1 MSVLEQDSAGVPLP
15 ARASLVNDPKVRG
28 LFYQVLLILSLV
40 LFGYFIITN
49 TIANL
54 ERQNIASGWG
64 FLENTAGFGIIQA
77 LAPYSETSSYG
88 RAILVGFLNT
98 LMVAVVGIIVATVVG
113 FVVGIARLSNNWVIS
128 RLAYCYVELV
138 RNVPLLLQIFFWY
151 FAVLRAVPGK
161 REKWSFF
168 FDTFH
173 LNIAGLRAPKPIWE
187 SGSEWI
193 GYAFIIGLIATFVVR
208 RWARL
213 RQDAT
218 GQQFPIFRTALGL
231 IIGLPVLT
239 YFVTGMPMYLE
250 HPNFVETGPILRRG
264 FELGVGFNLIP
275 EFLALTAALSIYT
288 AAFIAE
294 IVRAGIQAVSHGQ
307 TEAANALGLRSSP
320 TLRLVIIPQAMRVII
335 PPLTSQYLNL
345 TKNSSLAV
353 AIAFPDLVSVGGT
366 VLNQTGQAIE
376 IIAIW
381 MAIYLSLS
389 LITSAFMNWYNQR
402 MALVER

>member
-1 MSVLEQDSAGVPLP
+1 MSVMEQDSAGAP

-28 LFYQVLLILSLV
+28 LFYQFVLIGTLV
-40 LFGYFIITN
+40 FFGYFIVTN

-54 ERQNIASGWG
+54 ERQNIASGWA
-64 FLENTAGFGIIQA
+64 FLQNTAGFGIIQS
-77 LAPYSETSSYG
+77 LVPYSETSSYG
-88 RAILVGFLNT
+88 QALVVGFLNT
-98 LMVAVVGIIVATVVG
+98 LLVAIVGIFFATIIG

-161 REKWSFF
+161 REKWSFL
-168 FDTFH
+168 FDNFH
-173 LNIAGLRAPKPIWE
+173 LNIAGLRGPKPIWE
-187 SGSEWI
+187 DGSH
-193 GYAFIIGLIATFVVR
+193 LIAVALLIAIVASFVISK
-208 RWARL
+208 WAHK

-218 GQQFPIFRTALGL
+218 GQQFPVIWTAIGL
-231 IIGLPVLT
+231 IIGLPLIT
-239 YFVTGMPMYLE
+239 YFVTGMPMHLE
-250 HPNFVETGPILRRG
+250 HPVFVDTGPRIRQG
-264 FELGVGFNLIP
+264 FELNVGFNLIP
-275 EFLALTAALSIYT
+275 EFLALTTALAIYT

-307 TEAANALGLRSSP
+307 TEASHALGLRQGP

-353 AIAFPDLVSVGGT
+353 AIAFPDMVSVGGT

-376 IIAIW
+376 IIGIW
-381 MAIYLSLS
+381 MAVYLSLS

>member
-1 MSVLEQDSAGVPLP
+1 MSVMEQDAASAP
-15 ARASLVNDPKVRG
+15 ARASLFNDPKVRG
-28 LFYQVLLILSLV
+28 YFFQFVLVVV
-40 LFGYFIITN
+40 LAYVGWNIVDN
-49 TIANL
+49 TRINL
-54 ERQNIASGWG
+54 EQQNIASGWG
-64 FLENTAGFGIIQA
+64 FLGNTAGFGIIQS
-77 LAPYSETSSYG
+77 LVPYSETSSYG
-88 RAILVGFLNT
+88 RALYVGFLNT
-98 LMVAVVGIIVATVVG
+98 VLVAIVGIFIATVIG
-113 FVVGIARLSNNWVIS
+113 FLVGIARLSNNWVIS
-128 RLAYCYVELV
+128 RIAYCYVELV

-173 LNIAGLRAPKPIWE
+173 LNIAGLRGPKPIWE
-187 SGSEWI
+187 PGAEFI
-193 GYAFIIGLIATFVVR
+193 GYALIIGIIAAIVVS
-208 RWARL
+208 RWAHK
-213 RQDAT
+213 RQDET
-218 GQQFPIFRTALGL
+218 GQQFPVFWTGLGL
-231 IIGLPVLT
+231 IVGLPLIA
-239 YFVTGMPMYLE
+239 YFVTGMPMTLE
-250 HPNFVETGPILRRG
+250 HPVFVDTGPRIRQG
-264 FELGVGFNLIP
+264 FELNVGFNLIP

-307 TEAANALGLRSSP
+307 TEASHALGLRQGP

-366 VLNQTGQAIE
+366 VLNQTGQAVE
-376 IIAIW
+376 IIGIW
-381 MAIYLSLS
+381 MAIYLTLS
-389 LITSAFMNWYNQR
+389 LVTSAFMNWYNQR

>member
-1 MSVLEQDSAGVPLP
+1 MSVMEQDSAGAP
-15 ARASLVNDPKVRG
+15 ARASLLNDPKVRG
-28 LFYQVLLILSLV
+28 IFYQVVLIVALV
-40 LFGYFIITN
+40 SFGYVIVTN

-64 FLENTAGFGIIQA
+64 FLENTAGFGTNQS
-77 LAPYSETSSYG
+77 LVPYSETSSYG
-88 RAILVGFLNT
+88 RAIYVGFLNT
-98 LMVAVVGIIVATVVG
+98 LLVAGVGILFATILG
-113 FVVGIARLSNNWVIS
+113 FILGIARLSNNWVIN

-138 RNVPLLLQIFFWY
+138 RNIPLLLQIFFWY
-151 FAVLRAVPGK
+151 FAVLRSIPGK

-168 FDTFH
+168 DTFH
-173 LNIAGLRAPKPIWE
+173 LNIGGLRLPKPILE

-193 GYAFIIGLIATFVVR
+193 GYAFVFGIIASIVVS
-208 RWARL
+208 RWAHK

-218 GQQFPIFRTALGL
+218 GQPFPVFLTGLGL
-231 IIGLPVLT
+231 IIGLPIVT
-239 YFVTGMPMYLE
+239 YLVAGMPVSLE
-250 HPNFVETGPILRRG
+250 HPNFVESGPILRQG
-264 FELGVGFNLIP
+264 FELNVGLNVIP

-288 AAFIAE
+288 ASFIAE

-307 TEAANALGLRSSP
+307 TEAAHALGLRNGP
-320 TLRLVIIPQAMRVII
+320 TLRLVVIPQAMRVII

-353 AIAFPDLVSVGGT
+353 AIAYPDLVSMGGT

-376 IIAIW
+376 IIGIW
-381 MAIYLSLS
+381 MVVYLSLS

>member
-1 MSVLEQDSAGVPLP
+1 MSVMDQDSADAP

-28 LFYQVLLILSLV
+28 LFYQTLLILALV
-40 LFGYFIITN
+40 LFGYFIVTN

-64 FLENTAGFGIIQA
+64 FLENTAGFGIIQS
-77 LAPYSETSSYG
+77 LVSYSETSNYG
-88 RAILVGFLNT
+88 QAIFVGFLNT
-98 LMVAVVGIIVATVVG
+98 LMVAIVGIFFATVIG

-128 RLAYCYVELV
+128 RLAYCYVELI
-138 RNVPLLLQIFFWY
+138 RNIPLLLQIFFWY

-168 FDTFH
+168 FDTVH
-173 LNIAGLRAPKPIWE
+173 LNIAGLRVPKPVWE
-187 SGSEWI
+187 AGSQWI
-193 GYAFIIGLIATFVVR
+193 GYAFIVGIIGSFIVSK
-208 RWARL
+208 WAHK
-213 RQDAT
+213 RQDET
-218 GQQFPIFRTALGL
+218 GQQFPVFWTSLGL
-231 IIGLPVLT
+231 IVGLPVVV
-239 YFVTGMPMYLE
+239 YFITGMPMYLE

-307 TEAANALGLRSSP
+307 TEASHALGLRNGP

-381 MAIYLSLS
+381 MIVYLSLS

>member
-1 MSVLEQDSAGVPLP
+1 MSVMEQDSAGAP
-15 ARASLVNDPKVRG
+15 ARASLVNDPKYRG
-28 LFYQVLLILSLV
+28 YFYQLLLVVLLVTL
-40 LFGYFIITN
+40 GYVIVTN

-64 FLENTAGFGIIQA
+64 FLENTAGFGIIQS

-88 RAILVGFLNT
+88 QAIFVGFLNT
-98 LMVAVVGIIVATVVG
+98 VLVAVVGIFFATIIG
-113 FVVGIARLSNNWVIS
+113 FIVGIARLSNNWVIS
-128 RLAYCYVELV
+128 RIAYCYVELI

-151 FAVLRAVPGK
+151 FAVLRAVPQK

-173 LNIAGLRAPKPIWE
+173 LNIAGLRGPKPIWE
-187 SGSEWI
+187 PGAEFI
-193 GYAFIIGLIATFVVR
+193 GYALIIGIVATIAVS
-208 RWARL
+208 RWARKK
-213 RQDAT
+213 QDAT
-218 GQQFPIFRTALGL
+218 GEQFPVFWTGLGL
-231 IIGLPVLT
+231 IVGLPIIT
-239 YFVTGMPMYLE
+239 YFVTGMPMTLE
-250 HPNFVETGPILRRG
+250 HPNFVEEGPILRRG

-275 EFLALTAALSIYT
+275 EFLALTAALAIYT

-307 TEAANALGLRSSP
+307 TEAANALGLRQGP

-376 IIAIW
+376 IIGIW
-381 MAIYLSLS
+381 MAVYLSLS

>member
-1 MSVLEQDSAGVPLP
+1 MSVMEQDSAGAP
-15 ARASLVNDPKVRG
+15 ARASLLNDPKVRG
-28 LFYQVLLILSLV
+28 IFYQVVLIAV
-40 LFGYFIITN
+40 LIFVGYNIVLN
-49 TIANL
+49 TAANL

-64 FLENTAGFGIIQA
+64 FLENTAGFGIIQS
-77 LAPYSETSSYG
+77 LVPYSETSSYG
-88 RAILVGFLNT
+88 QALFVGFLNT
-98 LMVAVVGIIVATVVG
+98 LLVAIVGIFFATIIG

-168 FDTFH
+168 FDSFH
-173 LNIAGLRAPKPIWE
+173 LNIAGLRGPKPIWE
-187 SGSEWI
+187 DGS
-193 GYAFIIGLIATFVVR
+193 YLIAVALLIAIVASFVIS
-208 RWARL
+208 RWAHK

-218 GQQFPIFRTALGL
+218 GQQFPVFWIALGL
-231 IIGLPVLT
+231 IIGLPLIT
-239 YFVTGMPMYLE
+239 YFVTGMPMHLE
-250 HPNFVETGPILRRG
+250 HPVFVDTGPRIRQG
-264 FELGVGFNLIP
+264 FELNVGFNLIP
-275 EFLALTAALSIYT
+275 EFLALTAALAIYT

-307 TEAANALGLRSSP
+307 TEASHALGLRQGP

-376 IIAIW
+376 IIGIW
-381 MAIYLSLS
+381 MAIYLTLS
-389 LITSAFMNWYNQR
+389 LVTSAFMNWYNQR

>member
-1 MSVLEQDSAGVPLP
+1 MSVLEQDSAEAP

-28 LFYQVLLILSLV
+28 LFYQVLLISTLL
-40 LFGYFIITN
+40 LFGYFIVSN

-77 LAPYSETSSYG
+77 LAPYTETSSYG
-88 RAILVGFLNT
+88 QALYVGFLNT
-98 LMVAVVGIIVATVVG
+98 LLVAVVGIAIATIIG

-128 RLAYCYVELV
+128 RIAYCYVELV

-151 FAVLRAVPGK
+151 FAVLRAVPDK
-161 REKWSFF
+161 RSKWSL

-173 LNIAGLRAPKPIWE
+173 LNIAGLRGPRPIWE
-187 SGSEWI
+187 PGSEFI
-193 GYAFIIGLIATFVVR
+193 AYAIVIGLVATIVLK
-208 RWARL
+208 RWARK
-213 RQDAT
+213 RQDET
-218 GQQFPIFRTALGL
+218 GQQFPMFWAGLGL
-231 IIGLPVLT
+231 IVGVPILVYL
-239 YFVTGMPMYLE
+239 VMGMPLSFD
-250 HPNFVETGPILRRG
+250 HPVFNETGPRLRQG
-264 FELGVGFNLIP
+264 FVLGTGFNLIP
-275 EFLALTAALSIYT
+275 EFLALVAALAIYT

-307 TEAANALGLRSSP
+307 TEAAHALGLRNSP

-376 IIAIW
+376 IIGIW

-389 LITSAFMNWYNQR
+389 LLTSAFMNWYNQR

>member
-1 MSVLEQDSAGVPLP
+1 MSVMEQDSAGAP

-28 LFYQVLLILSLV
+28 LFYQALLIAALV
-40 LFGYFIITN
+40 FFGYFIVTN
-49 TIANL
+49 TVANL

-64 FLENTAGFGIIQA
+64 FVENTAGFGIIQS
-77 LAPYSETSSYG
+77 LVPYAETSTYG
-88 RAILVGFLNT
+88 QAIFVGFLNT
-98 LMVAVVGIIVATVVG
+98 LMVAVVGIFFATFIG
-113 FVVGIARLSNNWVIS
+113 FVVGIARLSNNWVINQI
-128 RLAYCYVELV
+128 AYWYVELV

-161 REKWSFF
+161 REKWSL

-173 LNIAGLRAPKPIWE
+173 LNIAGLRMPKPIWE
-187 SGSEWI
+187 DGSGFI
-193 GYAFIIGLIATFVVR
+193 GIALIIGIVASVVVS
-208 RWARL
+208 RWARK
-213 RQDAT
+213 RQDET
-218 GQQFPIFRTALGL
+218 GQQFPVFWTALGL
-231 IIGLPVLT
+231 IIGLPVIT

-275 EFLALTAALSIYT
+275 EFLALTTALAIYT

-307 TEAANALGLRSSP
+307 TEASHALGLRNGP
-320 TLRLVIIPQAMRVII
+320 TLRLVVIPQAMRVII

-381 MAIYLSLS
+381 MAVYLSLS

>member
-1 MSVLEQDSAGVPLP
+1 MSVMEQDSAGAP
-15 ARASLVNDPKVRG
+15 ARASLMNDPKVRG
-28 LFYQVLLILSLV
+28 YFYQVLLVV
-40 LFGYFIITN
+40 LLLTFGYIIVTN
-49 TIANL
+49 TVANL

-64 FLENTAGFGIIQA
+64 FLGNTAGFGIIQS
-77 LAPYSETSSYG
+77 LASYSETSSYG
-88 RAILVGFLNT
+88 QAIFVGFLNT
-98 LMVAVVGIIVATVVG
+98 LLVAVVGIFCATIVG

-128 RLAYCYVELV
+128 RLAYCYVELI

-161 REKWSFF
+161 REKWSL

-173 LNIAGLRAPKPIWE
+173 LNIAGLRGPKPIWE
-187 SGSEWI
+187 PGAEFI
-193 GYAFIIGLIATFVVR
+193 GYALIIAIIATVAVS
-208 RWARL
+208 RWARK
-213 RQDAT
+213 RQEET
-218 GQQFPIFRTALGL
+218 GQQFPMFWTAVGL
-231 IIGLPVLT
+231 IVGLPVIT
-239 YFVTGMPMYLE
+239 YFITGMPMQLE
-250 HPNFVETGPILRRG
+250 HPNFVETGPRLRQG
-264 FELGVGFNLIP
+264 FELGVGMNLIP
-275 EFLALTAALSIYT
+275 EFLALTAALAIYT

-307 TEAANALGLRSSP
+307 TEAAHALGIRQGP

-376 IIAIW
+376 IIGIW
-381 MAIYLSLS
+381 MAVYLSLS
-389 LITSAFMNWYNQR
+389 LLTSAFMNWYNQR

>member
-1 MSVLEQDSAGVPLP
+1 MEQDSAGAP
-15 ARASLVNDPKVRG
+15 ARASLLNDPKVRG
-28 LFYQVLLILSLV
+28 LFYQFLLVSVLV
-40 LFGYFIITN
+40 ATGYFIVTN

-54 ERQNIASGWG
+54 ERQNISSGFG
-64 FLENTAGFGIIQA
+64 FLETTAGFGIIQA
-77 LAPYSETSSYG
+77 LVPYAETSSYG
-88 RAILVGFLNT
+88 RAIYIGFLNT
-98 LMVAVVGIIVATVVG
+98 LLVAVIGIFLATIIG
-113 FVVGIARLSNNWVIS
+113 FVVGIARLSNNWIIS
-128 RLAYCYVELV
+128 QIAYWYVEFI

-161 REKWSFF
+161 REKWSL

-173 LNIAGLRAPKPIWE
+173 LNIAGLRGPKPIFE
-187 SGSEWI
+187 PG
-193 GYAFIIGLIATFVVR
+193 ADIIGWVLVAGIIATFVVR
-208 RWARL
+208 RWAKK
-213 RQDAT
+213 RQDET
-218 GQQFPIFRTALGL
+218 GQQFPVFWTALGL
-231 IIGLPVLT
+231 IIGLPVLA
-239 YFVTGMPMYLE
+239 FLVMGMPITLE
-250 HPNFVETGPILRRG
+250 HPVFNDTGPRLRQG
-264 FELGVGFNLIP
+264 FELGVGINLIP
-275 EFLALTAALSIYT
+275 EFLALTLALAIYT

-307 TEAANALGLRSSP
+307 TEASHALGLRNAP

-366 VLNQTGQAIE
+366 VLNQTGQAVE

-381 MAIYLSLS
+381 MIVYLSLS
-389 LITSAFMNWYNQR
+389 LATSAFMNWYNQR

>member
-1 MSVLEQDSAGVPLP
+1 MEQDSAGAP
-15 ARASLVNDPKVRG
+15 ARASLLNDPKVRG
-28 LFYQVLLILSLV
+28 IFYQVVLIAV
-40 LFGYFIITN
+40 LIFVGYNIVLN
-49 TIANL
+49 TAANL

-64 FLENTAGFGIIQA
+64 FLENTAGFGIIQS
-77 LAPYSETSSYG
+77 LVPYSETSSYG
-88 RAILVGFLNT
+88 QALFVGFLNT
-98 LMVAVVGIIVATVVG
+98 LLVAIVGIFFATIIG

-168 FDTFH
+168 FDSFH
-173 LNIAGLRAPKPIWE
+173 LNIAGLRGPKPIWE
-187 SGSEWI
+187 DGS
-193 GYAFIIGLIATFVVR
+193 YLIAVALLIAIVASFVIS
-208 RWARL
+208 RWAHK

-218 GQQFPIFRTALGL
+218 GQQFPVFWTALGL
-231 IIGLPVLT
+231 IIGLPLIT
-239 YFVTGMPMYLE
+239 YFVTGMPMHLE
-250 HPNFVETGPILRRG
+250 HPVFVDTGPRIRQG
-264 FELGVGFNLIP
+264 FELNVGFNLIP
-275 EFLALTAALSIYT
+275 EFLALTAALAIYT

-307 TEAANALGLRSSP
+307 TEASHALGLRQGP

-376 IIAIW
+376 IIGIW
-381 MAIYLSLS
+381 MAIYLTLS
-389 LITSAFMNWYNQR
+389 LVTSAFMNWYNQR

>member
-1 MSVLEQDSAGVPLP
+1 MSVMEQDSAGAP
-15 ARASLVNDPKVRG
+15 ARASLMNDPKARG
-28 LFYQVLLILSLV
+28 IFYQLV
-40 LFGYFIITN
+40 LIVALVTLGYVIVTN

-54 ERQNIASGWG
+54 ERQNIASGWEFFG
-64 FLENTAGFGIIQA
+64 NTAGFGIIQA

-88 RAILVGFLNT
+88 QALLVGFLNT
-98 LMVAVVGIIVATVVG
+98 VLVAAVGIICATVIGFIVG
-113 FVVGIARLSNNWVIS
+113 VARLSNNWVIN
-128 RLAYCYVELV
+128 RLAYCYVELI
-138 RNVPLLLQIFFWY
+138 RNIPLLLQIFFWY
-151 FAVLRAVPGK
+151 FAVLRAVPQK
-161 REKWSFF
+161 REKWSFL

-173 LNIAGLRAPKPIWE
+173 LNIAGFRGPKPIWE
-187 SGSEWI
+187 PGSSWI
-193 GYAFIIGLIATFVVR
+193 GYALIIGIVASYFVS
-208 RWARL
+208 RWAHK

-218 GQQFPIFRTALGL
+218 GQQFPVFWTTVGL
-231 IIGLPVLT
+231 VVGLPVLT
-239 YFVTGMPMYLE
+239 YLVTGMPMHLE
-250 HPNFVETGPILRRG
+250 HPVFNETGPILQRG
-264 FELGVGFNLIP
+264 FELNKGFNLIP

-288 AAFIAE
+288 ASFIAE

-307 TEAANALGLRSSP
+307 TEAAHPLGLRNGP

-376 IIAIW
+376 IIGIW
-381 MAIYLSLS
+381 MAVYLSLS